1 MFIAI
6 CMCISTFF
14 CTMLVIRRVLD
25 VFLYATDKIQT
36 VVVTVIILHG
46 LTVRYRSQNN
56 QRATV
61 RKVSKSLVKLFL
73 SVLHG
78 GC

>member
-1 MFIAI
+1 
-6 CMCISTFF
+6 
-14 CTMLVIRRVLD
+14 MLVIRRVLD
-25 VFLYATDKIQT
+25 VFLYATDKIRT
-36 VVVTVIILHG
+36 VVVTVIILYG